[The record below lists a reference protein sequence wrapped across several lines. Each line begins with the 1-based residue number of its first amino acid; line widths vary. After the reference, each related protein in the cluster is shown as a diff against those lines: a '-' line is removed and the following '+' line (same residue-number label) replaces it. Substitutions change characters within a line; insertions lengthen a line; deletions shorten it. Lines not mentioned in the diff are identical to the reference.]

1 MGSNNEEDQVVVG
14 IAEPCPLRREA
25 LWRALR
31 ALGCLDVR
39 VLLASPA
46 GLRPCE
52 AERDLE
58 LVLLAFRMPAGNGLG
73 RYAALRR
80 TNPGVRGV
88 VLVED
93 PGPPHWGL
101 AGRLGLAVLAYSE
114 AAGEVLRQA
123 VRGQWAMSP
132 AARSAGA
139 AWWAEWGARWE
150 GLSQMQRA
158 IAWGIARGWSD
169 EEIAQALLIRRSTL
183 RTHLRRLF
191 ARLGLPGRQAL
202 RAWLRV
208 GGLED
213 PAVAAGLR
221 GEVPWPPETEDP
233 DLSVASP
240 FLEDT
245 LRICPPFWRTTA
257 SAG

>member
-1 MGSNNEEDQVVVG
+1 MVVG

-25 LWRALR
+25 LRRVLR
-31 ALGCLDVR
+31 ALGGLDVR
-39 VLLASPA
+39 ELPLPLAGP
-46 GLRPCE
+46 GWRE
-52 AERDLE
+52 GEGDLE
-58 LVLLAFRMPAGNGLG
+58 VVFLAFRMPAGNGLG
-73 RYAALRR
+73 RYAALRK
-80 TNPGVRGV
+80 THWQLRGV

-93 PGPPHWGL
+93 PAPPHWGL
-101 AGRLGLAVLAYSE
+101 AGRLGLPVLAYSE

-139 AWWAEWGARWE
+139 AWWAGWGARWE
-150 GLSQMQRA
+150 GLSRMQRA

-169 EEIAQALLIRRSTL
+169 EEIAQALSICRSPL

-221 GEVPWPPETEDP
+221 GEAPWPPETEDP

-257 SAG
+257 SAGWIE

>member
-1 MGSNNEEDQVVVG
+1 MVVG

-25 LWRALR
+25 LRRALR
-31 ALGCLDVR
+31 ALGCPDLR
-39 VLLASPA
+39 ELPLSLAGP
-46 GLRPCE
+46 GWRE
-52 AERDLE
+52 GEEDLE
-58 LVLLAFRMPAGNGLG
+58 VVLLAFRVPAGNGLG
-73 RYAALRR
+73 LYAALRR
-80 TNPGVRGV
+80 AHRPVRGV

-114 AAGEVLRQA
+114 AAGEVLRRA

-139 AWWAEWGARWE
+139 AWWAGWGARWE
-150 GLSQMQRA
+150 GLSRMQRA

-169 EEIAQALLIRRSTL
+169 PEIAQALSIRRSTL

-202 RAWLRV
+202 RAWLRA

-221 GEVPWPPETEDP
+221 GEAPWPPVAGDP
-233 DLSVASP
+233 DGRAMSP
-240 FLEDT
+240 LLEDT

-257 SAG
+257 SAGWIE